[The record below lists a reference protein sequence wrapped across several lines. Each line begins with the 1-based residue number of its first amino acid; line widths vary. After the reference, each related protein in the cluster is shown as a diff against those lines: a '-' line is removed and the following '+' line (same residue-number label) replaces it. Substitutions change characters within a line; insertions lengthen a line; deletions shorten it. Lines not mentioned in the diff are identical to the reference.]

1 MTETKDSKLER
12 QTNQPVPTAKRLDFL
27 LADGNNEDAKLLKDD
42 YKNRMETINQQ
53 IDPRKASLEL
63 MAVKGK
69 NLDDDT
75 FDWKAV
81 KIRAGEILDL
91 IQEHDP
97 VALKRAYG
105 QLFEAIV
112 VGDLD

>member
-1 MTETKDSKLER
+1 MVEI
-12 QTNQPVPTAKRLDFL
+12 
-27 LADGNNEDAKLLKDD
+27 NEQIGLK
-42 YKNRMETINQQ
+42 
-53 IDPRKASLEL
+53 KASLEL

-81 KIRAGEILDL
+81 KSRAGEILDL

-105 QLFEAIV
+105 QLFESIV
-112 VGDLD
+112 VGDLDKSGKRPLKFILREDDGGVKIKKPGVNLAEDSCVTIKMAQKVRWS